1 MAWELDDRDKMVI
14 RFLVFCK
21 REKFSKPSSGLQGL
35 KTKFLSFSLEVPL
48 IALVIA
54 RCSVIL
60 NRF

>member
-35 KTKFLSFSLEVPL
+35 KTKFLIKFFLGSSFNSSSYRQMQRYIE
-48 IALVIA
+48 
-54 RCSVIL
+54 
-60 NRF
+60 